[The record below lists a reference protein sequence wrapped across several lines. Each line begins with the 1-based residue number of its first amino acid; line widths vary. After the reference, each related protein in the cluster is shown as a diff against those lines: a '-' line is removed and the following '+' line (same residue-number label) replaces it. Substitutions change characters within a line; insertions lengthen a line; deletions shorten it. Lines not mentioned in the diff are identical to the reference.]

1 MADDLLSSFCL
12 PFSCP
17 PFKENNHDLP
27 ITVAISNKRPDLGE
41 GCVETLGN
49 VCCSIHHRFLP
60 ILEEVAAV
68 GPAGAVDL
76 QDLLL
81 RLTFDNICGLAF
93 GRDPETLV
101 LGLPENAFAT
111 AFNRATEASLQ
122 RFIFPEPMWRF
133 KKWLQVGMEATLTS
147 SVAHVDRY
155 LSAITKSRKLELS
168 DGRRDYDDLLSWFMK
183 KGVYTD
189 AFL

>member
-1 MADDLLSSFCL
+1 MADDLLSAFCL

-17 PFKENNHDLP
+17 PFKENNHDPP
-27 ITVAISNKRPDLGE
+27 ITVAISNHE
-41 GCVETLGN
+41 
-49 VCCSIHHRFLP
+49 F
-60 ILEEVAAV
+60 
-68 GPAGAVDL
+68 DL

-93 GRDPETLV
+93 GRDPETLA

-111 AFNRATEASLQ
+111 AFDRATEASLQ
-122 RFIFPEPMWRF
+122 RFIFLEPVWRF

-168 DGRRDYDDLLSWFMK
+168 DGRRDYDDLLSQFMK
-183 KGVYTD
+183 KGAYTD
-189 AFL
+189 AFLQHVVLDLVAQPSPMAVQ